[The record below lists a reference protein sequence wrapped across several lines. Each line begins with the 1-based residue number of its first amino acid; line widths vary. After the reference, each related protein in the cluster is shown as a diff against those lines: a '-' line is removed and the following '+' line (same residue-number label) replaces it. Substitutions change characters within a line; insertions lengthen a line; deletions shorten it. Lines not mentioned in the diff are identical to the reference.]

1 MLDRVMSLSK
11 RDFLAEEINVE
22 SFERIIWPAL
32 EVDKLFFPYQN
43 CPGNR
48 FCAEGGKV

>member
-11 RDFLAEEINVE
+11 LDCLEEEINVE
-22 SFERIIWPAL
+22 SFERIIWPAFQ
-32 EVDKLFFPYQN
+32 VGKLFSPYQS

-48 FCAEGGKV
+48 FCAEGGKA